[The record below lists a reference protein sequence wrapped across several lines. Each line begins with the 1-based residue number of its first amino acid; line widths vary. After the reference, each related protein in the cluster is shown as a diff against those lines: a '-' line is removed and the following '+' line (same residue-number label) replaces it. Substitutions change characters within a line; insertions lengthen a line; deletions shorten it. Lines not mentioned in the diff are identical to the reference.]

1 MFLCHFK
8 WEILSSVTLAG
19 LQNLEHLCLWKK
31 EKNGLIHISEISKN
45 YVKKIEDYVKKG
57 DEVKVKVLTIGNDG
71 KISLSLRQAQVP
83 KTETLKAKQH
93 LPVEKMEWMQK
104 KEVKSSF
111 EDKLEKFLKESNERY
126 DQIRSREGKK
136 TGHRY

>member
-1 MFLCHFK
+1 MPFQVGDIIIGHISGITKFGAFV
-8 WEILSSVTLAG
+8 S
-19 LQNLEHLCLWKK
+19 LE
-31 EKNGLIHISEISKN
+31 EGKNGLIHISEISKN
-45 YVKKIEDYVKKG
+45 YVEKVEDYVKKG

-83 KTETLKAKQH
+83 KTENLKAKQH